1 MHILTKVLV
10 ISAAVLSVF
19 LAALTIAYATNADRI
34 TSQFQAERNDKVA
47 AMSALNATKSEAGE
61 EQARLNAQIEQLSR
75 DLAGRT
81 ADVNRLEAA
90 STTLQ
95 SEKAKALAD
104 YQSLQAKISELGET
118 AKTQAS
124 LITSYRDEVT
134 GLRKNELTYRQQA
147 LEMDDRLSDLESQ
160 REVLEQTVRALQE
173 QLAEAR
179 TQQESLVAGATPGSS
194 SSPTARTAEAFVSSG
209 PLVSGRVEGVSKDA
223 ATGAML
229 ARINLGSNDLLRENQ
244 KLFVGRGGEFV
255 ANVVVIKT
263 DLKSSIARI
272 DTLGRAVEVREGDQ
286 VLSRLQ

>member
-19 LAALTIAYATNADRI
+19 LAALTIAYATNAERI
-34 TSQFQAERNDKVA
+34 TSQFQAERNLRIA
-47 AMSALNATKSEAGE
+47 AESALNGARAVSGE
-61 EQARLNAQIEQLSR
+61 EQARLNAQIEQLNR
-75 DLAGRT
+75 DLAART
-81 ADVNRLEAA
+81 ADMNRLEAA
-90 STTLQ
+90 SSTLQ
-95 SEKAKALAD
+95 GEKAKALAD
-104 YQSLQAKISELGET
+104 YQSLQSKISELGET

-179 TQQESLVAGATPGSS
+179 TIQEATAQGTQLTSAGKA
-194 SSPTARTAEAFVSSG
+194 AEPFVSSG
-209 PLVSGRVEGVSKDA
+209 PLVSGRIENVSKDA

-229 ARINLGSNDLLRENQ
+229 AKINLGSNDQLRENQ

-255 ANVVVIKT
+255 ANVVVLKT
-263 DLKSSIARI
+263 DLRSSIARI

>member
-75 DLAGRT
+75 DLAART
-81 ADVNRLEAA
+81 SDVNRLEAA

-194 SSPTARTAEAFVSSG
+194 SGVKTAEPFVSSG
-209 PLVSGRVEGVSKDA
+209 PLVSGRVEGVSKDG